1 MDKSGLLARLVPSAD
16 RGLVFGTLAFGTDTC
31 NIITF
36 TIHSYYYPLLSEG
49 EKNVRDGVGPWVW
62 SLDACVP
69 FLMNEAMPDSVITLL
84 SPTRDGWLRR
94 PVHTR
99 DSTMNGTPNLDTSML
114 ACLDTP

>member
-1 MDKSGLLARLVPSAD
+1 MDKCGLLARLGPSAD

-36 TIHSYYYPLLSEG
+36 TYTYYYPLLSEG

-84 SPTRDGWLRR
+84 SSTDGCGDRR